1 MAYKQKHTKSSFP
14 FKSPLKDSSGDAFA
28 AGFDEMFNA
37 TKKANKIKNSAENS
51 KVSETQKVNGLD
63 CPTFGGGP
71 RKYDKNGLVI
81 K

>member
-1 MAYKQKHTKSSFP
+1 MAYKQKHTKSAFP
-14 FKSPLKDSSGDAFA
+14 FKAS
-28 AGFDEMFNA
+28 FDNA
-37 TKKANKIKNSAENS
+37 YNSIVNANKTRNSADNS
-51 KVSETQKVNGLD
+51 EVSETQKVNGLD

>member
-1 MAYKQKHTKSSFP
+1 MAYKQKYKNSAFP
-14 FKSPLKDSSGDAFA
+14 FKSPLKNSVDAFA
-28 AGFDEMFNA
+28 AGFDQMFNA
-37 TKKANKIKNSAENS
+37 TKKANKVKKSSENS
-51 KVSETQKVNGLD
+51 EVSETQKVNGLD